1 MTNLQYLVPLS
12 PQGQC
17 FGSNHQGCSVKKGVR
32 RNFAKFTGK
41 HLCQGPFLMKLQ
53 YPVTLLK
60 KRLQHRCFPVNFANF
75 LRTPFSQ
82 NTSERLLLVFGGM
95 PERQPGKSFI
105 QQGIGCNLKNVKAA
119 AKTFQCRGRL
129 SEGACQKS
137 CESNRNSGSQGQK
150 ETICLKEALLQV
162 PPLKQR
168 C

>member
-82 NTSERLLLVFGGM
+82 NTSGRLLLVFGGM
-95 PERQPGKSFI
+95 LERQQGKPFI
-105 QQGIGCNLKNVKAA
+105 HQGIGCNSKNVRAA
-119 AKTFQCRGRL
+119 AKTFQCRGRPTFLKVHAKNLPKVTGTGEVKGRKGPSTLRKL
-129 SEGACQKS
+129 SFEL
-137 CESNRNSGSQGQK
+137 RH
-150 ETICLKEALLQV
+150 
-162 PPLKQR
+162 
-168 C
+168 